1 MTLYFLQRCETSF
14 FRVTSLCNLKGFLFV
29 IVTLQ
34 FARKIASCNMALRT
48 RIVLTQFAFEVEKAK
63 FQELELTTQAE
74 KDKQLKERA

>member
-14 FRVTSLCNLKGFLFV
+14 FRVTSLCNLEGFLFV

-74 KDKQLKERA
+74 KDKQWKERA